1 MFQTCISS
9 IPICVTWCISQAP
22 SQLNPQNAKFSRT
35 LETKTKKTVKTLFF
49 FKYNKENN
57 HA

>member
-1 MFQTCISS
+1 MHIVYTYMCDLVYIAGSFTAK
-9 IPICVTWCISQAP
+9 PP
-22 SQLNPQNAKFSRT
+22 NAKFSRT